1 MNTQA
6 AFDLI
11 GIKNVQGSVLVIG
24 EEIGDIDQGGDGAQA
39 DGFELRLQPRG
50 RWPVLYATDHAA
62 CEMRRAI
69 KRIGVN
75 RHGDRAGVTA
85 FDGGDLI
92 GFQRA
97 KTARG
102 QIPRHATHAKRILA
116 VRGDGNFNHR
126 VNLFWIM
133 LCQPIGKALTH
144 LARRQF
150 DDAVMFV

>member
-39 DGFELRLQPRG
+39 DGFELRLQPCG

-126 VNLFWIM
+126 VNLFGIM
-133 LCQPIGKALTH
+133 LRQPIRKALTH
-144 LARRQF
+144 LT
-150 DDAVMFV
+150 